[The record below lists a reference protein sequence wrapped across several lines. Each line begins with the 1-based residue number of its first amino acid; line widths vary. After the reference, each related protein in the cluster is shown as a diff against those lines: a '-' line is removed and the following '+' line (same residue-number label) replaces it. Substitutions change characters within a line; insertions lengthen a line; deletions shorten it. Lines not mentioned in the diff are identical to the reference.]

1 MLTLIFYFI
10 HLFYTVEDI
19 RSKISELNGLT
30 NQIQDGT
37 QAREAALVEALGVSE
52 KFYDLCG
59 DVMSNLR
66 DLKDNIYSQEP
77 PGVDAQTI
85 KEQQKELKVA

>member
-1 MLTLIFYFI
+1 MIWY
-10 HLFYTVEDI
+10 LFFLPIVEDI
-19 RSKISELNGLT
+19 RSKILELNGLSS
-30 NQIQDGT
+30 QINDGA
-37 QAREAALVEALGVSE
+37 QARASALVEALGVSE

-66 DLKDNIYSQEP
+66 DLKDNIFSQEP

-85 KEQQKELKVA
+85 KEQQKELKVNK